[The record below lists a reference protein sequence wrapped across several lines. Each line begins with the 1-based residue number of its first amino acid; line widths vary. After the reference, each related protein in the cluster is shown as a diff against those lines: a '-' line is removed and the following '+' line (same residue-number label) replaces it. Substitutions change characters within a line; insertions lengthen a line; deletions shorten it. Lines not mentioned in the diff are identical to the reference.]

1 VELNNVLGEHIAFL
15 YGEDRAEEITRQL
28 VHRLDRFRA
37 AYPQF
42 AATRLRNRVSE
53 LDSILITYGDMVQK
67 AGQAPLQ
74 TLGSFFEKTIGD
86 VVSTIHILPF
96 FPYSSDD
103 GFAVIDYQR
112 VDPVLGDW
120 SDVRHLGEKFR
131 LMFDAVINHI
141 SAESQWFQGFLAGE
155 SRYQDYFFKVDTDY
169 DISNVFRPR
178 ALPLLTEFE
187 TLGGRKKIWTTFS
200 EDQIDLN
207 YENPD
212 VLLEVVDVLL
222 KYVAEGAEFI
232 RLDAVGFIWKES
244 GSRCLH
250 QPQTHRI
257 IRLLRSVLD
266 LVAPRVSIITE
277 TNVPHEENISY
288 FGDGFNEAQMVY
300 NFSLPPLTLYAMHTG
315 NAAVLTE
322 WASGLETPSNKTTFF
337 NFLASHDG
345 IGLMPARG
353 YLSDDAIAT
362 MAERVL
368 ALGGL
373 VSYKNNPDGSKSPYE
388 LNINFLDALGDPGK
402 TDEDVKLVA
411 RRFMVTQSIMLT
423 LRGVPGI
430 YFHSLFGSQN
440 WRDGVAEGGRNRSIN
455 REKLKLGPLE
465 KALSDPNSLR
475 TLVFKGYRQMLKA
488 RRADPAFHPMAGQQ
502 ILDLGP
508 EIFSVLRRSLDGT
521 SHTLCLHNVTN
532 HEQWILVDLV
542 DFPIA
547 PTKTFTDRLRGINF
561 KADGPILKLRL
572 DPYQVLWLGV
582 DPGQAAN
589 SDPFAVKQ

>member
-1 VELNNVLGEHIAFL
+1 MVALKNVLGEHIAFL
-15 YGEDRAEEITRQL
+15 YGETRAAEITRQM
-28 VHRLDRFRA
+28 VDRLARFRA
-37 AYPQF
+37 AHPQF
-42 AATRLRNRVSE
+42 ATTRLTNRVSE
-53 LDSILITYGDMVQK
+53 LDAIVITYGDMVQT

-74 TLGSFFEKTIGD
+74 TLGTFFQQTIGD

-120 SDVRHLGEKFR
+120 SDVRRLGEKFR

-141 SAESQWFQGFLAGE
+141 SAESTWFLGFLAGE
-155 SRYQDYFFKVDTDY
+155 ARYQDYFYTVSADFDS
-169 DISNVFRPR
+169 SNVFRPR

-187 TLGGRKKIWTTFS
+187 TADGRKKVWTTFS

-207 YENPD
+207 YENPE

-244 GSRCLH
+244 GTRCLH
-250 QPQTHRI
+250 QPQAHRI
-257 IRLLRSVLD
+257 IQLLRSVLD
-266 LVAPRVSIITE
+266 LAAPQVSIITE

-300 NFSLPPLTLYAMHTG
+300 NFSLPPLTLHAMHTG
-315 NAAVLTE
+315 NAAALSE
-322 WASGLETPSNKTTFF
+322 WASSLETPSDQTTFF

-353 YLSDDAIAT
+353 YLSDEAMAA

-388 LNINFLDALGDPGK
+388 LNINYLDALGDPGV
-402 TDEDVKLVA
+402 TEEDVKLVA
-411 RRFMVTQSIMLT
+411 SRFLVTQSIMLT

-430 YFHSLFGSQN
+430 YFHSLFGSRN
-440 WRDGVAEGGRNRSIN
+440 WREGVTESGRNRSIN
-455 REKLKLGPLE
+455 REKLKLDTLE
-465 KALSDPNSLR
+465 QALSDPNSLR
-475 TLVFKGYRQMLKA
+475 YLVFQGYRQMLKA
-488 RRADPAFHPMAGQQ
+488 RRADPAFHPMAGQH
-502 ILDLGP
+502 IVDSGP
-508 EIFSVLRRSLDGT
+508 ATFSVLRTSLDGT
-521 SHTLCLHNVTN
+521 YYTLCLHNVTD
-532 HEQWILVDLV
+532 QYQGVQVALDDLLL
-542 DFPIA
+542 A
-547 PTKTFTDRLRGINF
+547 RTEAFTDRLSGAIF
-561 KADGPILKLRL
+561 KAAGSTLEIRL
-572 DPYQVLWLGV
+572 APYQVLWLGAE
-582 DPGQAAN
+582 PM
-589 SDPFAVKQ
+589 